1 MVVLK
6 TSSLSISDLGFCLIF
21 RNEIFKFF
29 LSKPQWKFFPHAHL
43 KKKNK
48 KKKSNLCNIT
58 FFSICGFVTNLKTT
72 EFCLLKKYLF
82 SLHLSFIEDV
92 YVCFKNL
99 CNIKSFFMHTVRSVR
114 VRVLSFKTS
123 VSPKKLKAFQTCA
136 TCIVFLHSV

>member
-29 LSKPQWKFFPHAHL
+29 LSKPQWKFFPHAHVT
-43 KKKNK
+43 KKKIKLVQYN
-48 KKKSNLCNIT
+48 